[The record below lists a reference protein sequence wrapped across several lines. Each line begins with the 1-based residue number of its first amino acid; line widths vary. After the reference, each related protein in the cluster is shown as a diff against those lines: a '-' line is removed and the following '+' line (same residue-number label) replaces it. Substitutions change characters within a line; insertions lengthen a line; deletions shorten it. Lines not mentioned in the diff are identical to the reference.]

1 MKHGNGRAKEP
12 TAAQVKKLP
21 PGLVEYMRK
30 HKANTHRAKPGHKKD
45 KDKKKDGKMK

>member
-1 MKHGNGRAKEP
+1 MPEHKEKKKNGRSKEP

-30 HKANTHRAKPGHKKD
+30 HKKNTHRAKPGH
-45 KDKKKDGKMK
+45 DKKKK